1 MFTVFDEELAHTARE
16 IRDRHRS
23 YAAGRW
29 TEEELAAHQLD
40 ALRTT
45 VEYVKK
51 NSPFYGR
58 HLADVDPQSIAS
70 LTSEQLAVLPFTTK
84 DHLRQ
89 EFADV
94 LSLPMHKA
102 WIFYETTGTTGR
114 STPCPRDNTDSLHN
128 NTALTV
134 YYDTIFRQYG
144 DEQIIG
150 VSGPT
155 ELHAFSDT
163 FGEVCRNLGHAV
175 AKMWPHSPMVGF
187 DRALETLRVLPATG
201 LFSTPGM
208 ALALAKKAR
217 AAGLDPRR
225 DFHLDVIMCT
235 GELASPSLLEN
246 IGEVWGARV
255 YNALYA
261 SQEASVMGAA
271 GADGGLYTAPLL
283 NLYEVIDPDT
293 GHAVTPDD
301 DGVRTGELVVTSLY
315 QGSKPLVRYRT
326 GDLVRLS
333 PPAAGRALPAPT
345 LEVLGRTRDTLLIGG
360 HRISGYDLEELLLTH
375 PRGYLDYQIVIDAVD
390 GRDELTLRLQLP
402 DDRDGLRLD
411 EGQIVRVVDDR
422 LGVPLRFEYGSLG
435 SVTTTGAMVS
445 WKAARVE
452 DRRLTVPDEEQAA
465 ALAVAG
471 GRAQ

>member
-1 MFTVFDEELAHTARE
+1 M
-16 IRDRHRS
+16 
-23 YAAGRW
+23 
-29 TEEELAAHQLD
+29 
-40 ALRTT
+40 
-45 VEYVKK
+45 EYVKAR
-51 NSPFYGR
+51 SPFYGR
-58 HLADVDPQSIAS
+58 HLTDVDPQSVTS
-70 LTSEQLAVLPFTTK
+70 LTPEQLATVPFTTK
-84 DHLRQ
+84 EHLRQ
-89 EFADV
+89 EFADI
-94 LSLPMHKA
+94 LSLPMHRA

-114 STPCPRDNTDSLHN
+114 STPCPRDNIDSLNN

-155 ELHAFSDT
+155 EPHAFGDT
-163 FGEVCRNLGHAV
+163 FGDVCRNLGHAV
-175 AKMWPHSPMVGF
+175 AKMWPHSPMIGF
-187 DRALETLRVLPATG
+187 DRALDTLRTLPVTG

-208 ALALAKKAR
+208 ALTLAKKAR

-225 DFHLDVIMCT
+225 DFHVDVLMCT

-246 IGEVWGARV
+246 IGEVWGADV
-255 YNALYA
+255 HNALYA

-271 GADGGLYTAPLL
+271 GADGSLYTSPLL
-283 NLYEVIDPDT
+283 NLYEVVDPDT
-293 GHAVTPDD
+293 GQAVGPGS

-333 PPAAGRALPAPT
+333 PPVVGSALPAPT

-360 HRISGYDLEELLLTH
+360 REISGYDLEELLLSH
-375 PRGYLDYQIVIDAVD
+375 PRGYLDYQIVVDAVD

-402 DDRDGLRLD
+402 DDQEAVRLD
-411 EGQIVRVVDDR
+411 EDEIHRAVDRR
-422 LGVPLRFEYGSLG
+422 LGVPLGFEYGPLG
-435 SVTTTGAMVS
+435 SITTTGAMVS

-452 DRRLTVPDEEQAA
+452 DRRLTVPDKERAA
-465 ALAVAG
+465 ALAVTG

>member
-51 NSPFYGR
+51 HSPFYGR

-70 LTSEQLAVLPFTTK
+70 LASEQLAVLPFTTK

-293 GHAVTPDD
+293 GHAVAPGD

-411 EGQIVRVVDDR
+411 EGEIVRVVDDR

>member
-1 MFTVFDEELAHTARE
+1 MFTVFNEELARTARE
-16 IRDRHRS
+16 IRDRQLS
-23 YAAGRW
+23 FAAGEW
-29 TEEELAAHQLD
+29 SDQQLTEYQLTELRA
-40 ALRTT
+40 T
-45 VEYVKK
+45 VAYVKK
-51 NSPFYGR
+51 NSPFYAR
-58 HLADVDPQSIAS
+58 HLADVDPAQITS
-70 LTSEQLAVLPFTTK
+70 LDPEQLAAVPFTTK
-84 DHLRQ
+84 DDLRR
-89 EFADV
+89 EFEAV
-94 LSLPMHKA
+94 LSLPLSKA

-134 YYDTIFRQYG
+134 YYDTVFRPYG

-155 ELHAFSDT
+155 ELHAFGDT
-163 FGEVCRNLGHAV
+163 FGDVCRNLGHAV
-175 AKMWPHSPMVGF
+175 AKMWPHSPMVGY

-208 ALALAKKAR
+208 ALSLAKKAH

-225 DFHLDVIMCT
+225 DFGIDVIMCT

-246 IGEVWGARV
+246 IGEVWGAKV

-261 SQEASVMGAA
+261 SQEASVMGAS
-271 GADGGLYTAPLL
+271 GADGGLYAAPLL

-293 GHAVTPDD
+293 GRAVEPGP

-326 GDLVRLS
+326 GDLVRLT
-333 PPAAGRALPAPT
+333 PVAAGRTLPAPT
-345 LEVLGRTRDTLLIGG
+345 LEVLGRTRDALVIGG

-375 PRGYLDYQIVIDAVD
+375 PRGYLDYQVVIDAVD
-390 GRDELTLRLQLP
+390 GQDELTLRLELP
-402 DDRDGLRLD
+402 SDGADVRID
-411 EGQIVRVVDDR
+411 EALIGDAVAGR
-422 LGVPLRFEYGSLG
+422 LGVPLRFEYGALG

-452 DRRLTVPDEEQAA
+452 DRRLAVADDERAA

>member
-1 MFTVFDEELAHTARE
+1 MFTVFNEELASTARE
-16 IRDRHRS
+16 IRDRHQ
-23 YAAGRW
+23 AFAQGKW
-29 TEEELAAHQLD
+29 TEEALAEYQL
-40 ALRTT
+40 AEFRRTLA
-45 VEYVKK
+45 YVKEH
-51 NSPFYGR
+51 SAFYAR
-58 HLADVDPQSIAS
+58 HLADVDPEA
-70 LTSEQLAVLPFTTK
+70 LTALSPEQLSTVPFTTK
-84 DHLRQ
+84 DDLRREFQ
-89 EFADV
+89 EV
-94 LSLPMHKA
+94 LCLPLSKA

-114 STPCPRDNTDSLHN
+114 STPCPRNNTDSLHN

-134 YYDTIFRQYG
+134 YYDTVFRQYG
-144 DEQIIG
+144 DEQVIG

-155 ELHAFSDT
+155 ELHAFGDT

-175 AKMWPHSPMVGF
+175 AKMWPHSPMVGY

-208 ALALAKKAR
+208 ALSLAKKAY

-225 DFHLDVIMCT
+225 DFQLDVLMCT

-246 IGEVWGARV
+246 IGAVWGARV

-283 NLYEVIDPDT
+283 NLYEIVDPRT
-293 GHAVTPDD
+293 GEAVAPGPH
-301 DGVRTGELVVTSLY
+301 GVRTGELVVTALY

-333 PPAAGRALPAPT
+333 PADPARTLPAAT
-345 LEVLGRTRDTLLIGG
+345 LEVLGRTRDELSIGG
-360 HRISGYDLEELLLTH
+360 HRISGYDLEELLLSQ
-375 PRGYLDYQIVIDAVD
+375 PRGYLDYQIVIDAPD
-390 GRDELTLRLQLP
+390 GQDELTLQLELAP
-402 DDRDGLRLD
+402 NGAGARVD
-411 EGQIVRVVDDR
+411 EAAIAAAVHER
-422 LGVPLRFEYGSLG
+422 LGVPVRIAYGELG
-435 SVTTTGAMVS
+435 GVTTTGAMVS

-452 DRRLTVPDEEQAA
+452 DRRTAA
-465 ALAVAG
+465 DAERASALALVA

>member
-1 MFTVFDEELAHTARE
+1 MFTVFNEELDRTARQ

-23 YAAGRW
+23 YAAGEW
-29 TEEELAAHQLD
+29 SEADLAAHQLTE
-40 ALRTT
+40 LRATIS
-45 VEYVKK
+45 YVREHSK
-51 NSPFYGR
+51 FYAR
-58 HLADVDPQSIAS
+58 HLASVDPAAIES
-70 LTSEQLAVLPFTTK
+70 LAPEALAAIPFTTK
-84 DHLRQ
+84 DDLRR
-89 EFADV
+89 EFEDV
-94 LSLPMHKA
+94 LSLPLSKA

-134 YYDTIFRQYG
+134 YYDTVLRQYG
-144 DEQIIG
+144 DEQVIG

-155 ELHAFSDT
+155 ELHAFGDT

-175 AKMWPHSPMVGF
+175 AKMWPHSPMVGYE
-187 DRALETLRVLPATG
+187 RALETLRVLPATG

-208 ALALAKKAR
+208 ALSLAKKAY

-225 DFHLDVIMCT
+225 DFRIDVLMCT

-246 IGEVWGARV
+246 IGEVWGARA

-293 GHAVTPDD
+293 GLAVEPGP
-301 DGVRTGELVVTSLY
+301 DGVRTGELVITALY
-315 QGSKPLVRYRT
+315 RGSKPLVRYRT
-326 GDLVRLS
+326 GDMVRLS
-333 PPAAGRALPAPT
+333 PAGADRTLPAPL
-345 LEVLGRTRDTLLIGG
+345 LEVLGRTRDVLVIGG
-360 HRISGYDLEELLLTH
+360 RRISGYDLEELLLAQ
-375 PRGYLDYQIVIDAVD
+375 PRGYLDYQVVIDAVD
-390 GRDELTLRLQLP
+390 GQDELTLHLELP
-402 DDRDGLRLD
+402 PTAEDARIDEQAIAAAVRERLD
-411 EGQIVRVVDDR
+411 
-422 LGVPLRFEYGSLG
+422 VPLRVQYGPIG
-435 SVTTTGAMVS
+435 GVTTTGAMVS

-452 DRRLTVPDEEQAA
+452 DRRQSAPDAERAA

>member
-1 MFTVFDEELAHTARE
+1 MDPRSITSLA
-16 IRDRHRS
+16 
-23 YAAGRW
+23 
-29 TEEELAAHQLD
+29 
-40 ALRTT
+40 
-45 VEYVKK
+45 
-51 NSPFYGR
+51 P
-58 HLADVDPQSIAS
+58 
-70 LTSEQLAVLPFTTK
+70 EQLASVPFTTK

-155 ELHAFSDT
+155 ELHAFGDT

-208 ALALAKKAR
+208 ALTLAKKAHD
-217 AAGLDPRR
+217 AGLDPRR
-225 DFHLDVIMCT
+225 DFRLDVIMCT

-261 SQEASVMGAA
+261 SQEASVMGAS

-293 GHAVTPDD
+293 GQAVAPGA
-301 DGVRTGELVVTSLY
+301 DGVRSGELVVTSLY

-333 PPAAGRALPAPT
+333 PPAAAVRCPLPPSKSSAAPAT
-345 LEVLGRTRDTLLIGG
+345 PCA
-360 HRISGYDLEELLLTH
+360 S
-375 PRGYLDYQIVIDAVD
+375 A
-390 GRDELTLRLQLP
+390 
-402 DDRDGLRLD
+402 
-411 EGQIVRVVDDR
+411 
-422 LGVPLRFEYGSLG
+422 
-435 SVTTTGAMVS
+435 
-445 WKAARVE
+445 AARS
-452 DRRLTVPDEEQAA
+452 AA
-465 ALAVAG
+465 TTSKSCCSPTRAATWTTRSSSTPWTAG
-471 GRAQ
+471 TS